1 MTGLVNVTQC
11 EPLELKRSELMTA
24 QTLSWKAAVE
34 EVRQDPSLMLA
45 LGTGAT
51 LTVFL
56 ATLHACCLGLATPP
70 MAALL
75 QICSA
80 AG

>member
-1 MTGLVNVTQC
+1 MTV
-11 EPLELKRSELMTA
+11 
-24 QTLSWKAAVE
+24 QTLSIRNAWDE
-34 EVRQDPSLMLA
+34 IREDSSLMLA
-45 LGTGAT
+45 LGTGSV

-56 ATLHACCLGLATPP
+56 ATVHACCFGLATPQ

-75 QICSA
+75 QICSS

>member
-1 MTGLVNVTQC
+1 
-11 EPLELKRSELMTA
+11 MTA
-24 QTLSWKAAVE
+24 HTLNWKAAVE
-34 EVRQDPSLMLA
+34 EVRRDLSLMLA

-51 LTVFL
+51 LTAFL
-56 ATLHACCLGLATPP
+56 ATVHACCLGLATPP

-75 QICSA
+75 QICSS

>member
-1 MTGLVNVTQC
+1 VTGLMNATQC
-11 EPLELKRSELMTA
+11 EFLERERSELMTA
-24 QTLSWKAAVE
+24 QTLNWKTAVD

-45 LGTGAT
+45 LGTGAI
-51 LTVFL
+51 LTAFL
-56 ATLHACCLGLATPP
+56 ATVHACCLGLATPP

-75 QICSA
+75 QICSS